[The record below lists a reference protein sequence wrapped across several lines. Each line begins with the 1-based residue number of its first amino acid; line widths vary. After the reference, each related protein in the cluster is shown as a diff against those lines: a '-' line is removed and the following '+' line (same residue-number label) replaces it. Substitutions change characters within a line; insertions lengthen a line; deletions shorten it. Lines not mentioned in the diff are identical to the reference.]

1 MRKEIPIKWP
11 NDLVEGHEYLDCEL
25 PWITKEAVVKLD
37 EELDDSDNVLEF
49 GSGGST
55 IFFAKRC
62 ARVTSIET
70 SSEWLVKTRAK
81 LTEQGLENVK
91 LILKFDENTVVESV
105 WEYGARNITVVSIDT
120 QGGIDRSR
128 ILRTVLKRTLP
139 NLRMIILDNYGH
151 EGLFPEH
158 YDKVLEGWDAFT
170 YSHERWAG
178 NGTRIYIKRK

>member
-11 NDLVEGHEYLDCEL
+11 NDLIEGHEYLDCEL

-81 LTEQGLENVK
+81 LNEQGVENVK
-91 LILKFDENTVVESV
+91 LIFKFDENTVVESV
-105 WEYGARNITVVSIDT
+105 WEYGARNITVVSINT
-120 QGGIDRSR
+120 QDGIDKSR
-128 ILRTVLKRTLP
+128 ILRTVLKRVLP
-139 NLRMIILDNYGH
+139 NLRMIILDSYTEEPDLGK
-151 EGLFPEH
+151 E
-158 YDKVLEGWDAFT
+158 WDSTRF
-170 YSHERWAG
+170 G
-178 NGTRIYIKRK
+178 GTQIYIKSK